1 MIDISQSSRKRSM
14 AFLSVSTWY
23 YDKQQNIGLDILL
36 VNDMER
42 HSGFATLADSG
53 ICILQVWWN
62 TRFVLTVL
70 A

>member
-36 VNDMER
+36 VNDMEC